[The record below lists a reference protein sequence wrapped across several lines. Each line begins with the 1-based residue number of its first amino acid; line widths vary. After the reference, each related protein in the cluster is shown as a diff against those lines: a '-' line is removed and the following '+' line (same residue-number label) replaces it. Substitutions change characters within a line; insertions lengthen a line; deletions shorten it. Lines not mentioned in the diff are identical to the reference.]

1 MIKLNPAEITLL
13 NHALMDGTIDLAYV
27 LEQSANLKRSK
38 ILEKH
43 KTEYWQSNGKTYDG
57 WFW

>member
-13 NHALMDGTIDLAYV
+13 NHALMDDTTDLACV
-27 LEQSANLKRSK
+27 LEQSAILKRSK

-43 KTEYWQSNGKTYDG
+43 KTEYWQSNG
-57 WFW
+57 